1 MFWFRPGGRFHRI
14 FAKIR
19 RVTVFLTMITQ
30 ITVKNDP
37 VGVDALID
45 PFPKLEMIIL

>member
-1 MFWFRPGGRFHRI
+1 
-14 FAKIR
+14 
-19 RVTVFLTMITQ
+19 MITQ

-45 PFPKLEMIIL
+45 PFSKLEMIIL